1 MKNIQKNI
9 LITGASTG
17 IGAACIEFLSKQ
29 GFRVFAGVRKHEDAQ
44 RIAMQ
49 SAGKIVPVI
58 IDVTSSESIENA
70 KQVIAKMTEGK
81 GLAGLVN
88 NAGMAVSGPLEFLSV
103 DSLRQQM
110 EVNVVGQ
117 VAVTQA
123 FLFLLRQGKGRV
135 INIGSIS
142 GKIAY
147 PFLGPYS
154 ASKYA
159 LEAIT
164 DSLRMELRPWNI
176 PVSILQVGSIATP
189 LWKKSLDEGGRVIS
203 QLPEAGKMLY
213 GKVMARMMSLALSR
227 GNVGNPPQLL
237 AETILKALTSAK
249 PRFRYKVGRD
259 AKFRIALKNLLPS
272 RLLDW
277 IIAKAIYTS
286 TAH

>member
-1 MKNIQKNI
+1 MKNIQRNI

-17 IGAACIEFLSKQ
+17 IGAACTEFLSKQ

-44 RIAMQ
+44 RIALE
-49 SAGKIVPVI
+49 SAGKIVHVI
-58 IDVTSSESIENA
+58 IDVTKAESIENA
-70 KQVIAKMTEGK
+70 KQLIEKMTGTK
-81 GLAGLVN
+81 GLAALVN

-103 DSLRQQM
+103 DALRHQM

-117 VAVTQA
+117 VAVTQT
-123 FLFLLRQGKGRV
+123 FLPLLRQGNGRV

-176 PVSILQVGSIATP
+176 PV
-189 LWKKSLDEGGRVIS
+189 
-203 QLPEAGKMLY
+203 
-213 GKVMARMMSLALSR
+213 
-227 GNVGNPPQLL
+227 
-237 AETILKALTSAK
+237 
-249 PRFRYKVGRD
+249 
-259 AKFRIALKNLLPS
+259 
-272 RLLDW
+272 
-277 IIAKAIYTS
+277 
-286 TAH
+286 